1 MVTEAVLIVRL
12 TGGIS
17 SSELQDAFAEVKAR
31 YPSAAALRNRRIE
44 FRSVGI
50 HFGQGSGFIGAEA
63 SNCEC

>member
-1 MVTEAVLIVRL
+1 MLIVGL
-12 TGGIS
+12 TGGIPS
-17 SSELQDAFAEVKAR
+17 SVLQDGFAEVKAR
-31 YPSAAALRNRRIE
+31 HRSAAALRHRRIE

>member
-1 MVTEAVLIVRL
+1 MVTKAVLIVGL

-17 SSELQDAFAEVKAR
+17 SSVLQDGFAEVKAR
-31 YPSAAALRNRRIE
+31 HPSAVALRHRHIE

-63 SNCEC
+63 SYREC

>member
-1 MVTEAVLIVRL
+1 MVTEAILIVGL

-17 SSELQDAFAEVKAR
+17 SSVLQDGFTEVKAR
-31 YPSAAALRNRRIE
+31 YPTAAALRHRRIE

-63 SNCEC
+63 SNREC